1 MIKSVHFI
9 LTYACNFQCDHCF
22 LYCHPFAKGTFSI
35 RQVRDVLEEC
45 RKMESVTNVGFEGG
59 EAFLFYPLLS
69 ESIRLASQNGFRTS
83 VQTNGFWATTEE
95 DALLW
100 LKPLQDAGL
109 SCLEESDD
117 RFHHRE
123 GGQNNAGHA
132 AAAAETLDMK
142 VNSICIQPPEVEH
155 SGSRTKG
162 EPIYLGGPK
171 LRGRAVETLTKGL
184 PVKPCIEFTQC
195 PYEEFSHPGRV
206 HADPFGNVH
215 LCQGISMGNMW
226 ETSFSSVVEAYDPEN
241 HPISGPMLAGGPLAL
256 ARTYNLRHR
265 DAYVDA
271 CHMCTEICLEL
282 TDRFPQYLA
291 PKQVYGLE
299 SS

>member
-109 SCLEESDD
+109 SCLEVSDD

-132 AAAAETLDMK
+132 AAARPKGNPSTW
-142 VNSICIQPPEVEH
+142 EV
-155 SGSRTKG
+155 R
-162 EPIYLGGPK
+162 
-171 LRGRAVETLTKGL
+171 
-184 PVKPCIEFTQC
+184 
-195 PYEEFSHPGRV
+195 
-206 HADPFGNVH
+206 N
-215 LCQGISMGNMW
+215 
-226 ETSFSSVVEAYDPEN
+226 
-241 HPISGPMLAGGPLAL
+241 
-256 ARTYNLRHR
+256 
-265 DAYVDA
+265 
-271 CHMCTEICLEL
+271 
-282 TDRFPQYLA
+282 
-291 PKQVYGLE
+291 
-299 SS
+299 